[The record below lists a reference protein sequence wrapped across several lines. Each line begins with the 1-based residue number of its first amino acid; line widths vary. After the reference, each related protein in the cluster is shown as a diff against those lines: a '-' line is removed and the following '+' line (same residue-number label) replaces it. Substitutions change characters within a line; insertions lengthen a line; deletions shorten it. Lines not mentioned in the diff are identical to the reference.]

1 MIDVIIPAYNCEGTL
16 KNTVISIE
24 KSGLKKFNII
34 IVDDGSVDSTKAVC
48 DELMGLYENVSCL
61 FKSNGG
67 VSSARNAGLKKASGE
82 YVLFFDSDDTVDE
95 GAFSDIETLLSE
107 NMPDMLIFGM
117 YFDFYKN
124 GRLYRTDS
132 LVCEKEGLFEKK
144 ELLEDFC
151 ALYDVNVFTSSCNK
165 FIRKSII
172 TENAV
177 GYNEDMIILEDL
189 LFSLKVLEKC
199 KTVYCLKKPIYRYRQ
214 PENQKRIIERM
225 AKVPP
230 ASEYIKPFE
239 AEIDS
244 LCEGISQGSKAYSE
258 CREVLEKLYLMIVRQ
273 KCFSAELK
281 TIKEISKDFVKSPLC
296 SSYKKLPKDE
306 QVLFCLLENGNALK
320 VAIFDKKIRFKKS
333 IIRFSKR
340 IGVYDKIKEVF

>member
-1 MIDVIIPAYNCEGTL
+1 MIDIIIPAYNCGDTL

-34 IVDDGSVDSTKAVC
+34 IVDDGSVDSTKVVC

-95 GAFSDIETLLSE
+95 GAFSDIERLLAE
-107 NMPDMLIFGM
+107 NAPDMLVFGM

-132 LVCEKEGLFEKK
+132 LVYERKGLFLKD
-144 ELLEDFC
+144 ELLSDFFSLYTSN
-151 ALYDVNVFTSSCNK
+151 ALTSSCNK
-165 FIRKSII
+165 FIKKTLIGESGIKYDR
-172 TENAV
+172 N
-177 GYNEDMIILEDL
+177 MIILEDL

-214 PENQKRIIERM
+214 SENEMNAYRRLEKINDIAHYIEPILSQIKRLDSSDGERVAVTVYFMLLYQKLYYADKSDIKKISKSFSESEFSKNEVRELLSERDRQL
-225 AKVPP
+225 
-230 ASEYIKPFE
+230 F
-239 AEIDS
+239 DS
-244 LCEGISQGSKAYSE
+244 LKKNDVSGIYYKNKKIQIRHKVA
-258 CREVLEKLYLMIVRQ
+258 V
-273 KCFSAELK
+273 
-281 TIKEISKDFVKSPLC
+281 FVKSII
-296 SSYKKLPKDE
+296 
-306 QVLFCLLENGNALK
+306 GK
-320 VAIFDKKIRFKKS
+320 V
-333 IIRFSKR
+333 
-340 IGVYDKIKEVF
+340 